1 MENRTAGIIATI
13 ATVLL
18 CGCPGLAAA
27 CIGALSALVSF
38 VPDAEIDMFGSSD
51 PKAALGY
58 GIGFLC
64 VGLIFVV
71 IPIVVGIVTLRKK
84 NAAASAATRP
94 ISDEPFPPVS

>member
-1 MENRTAGIIATI
+1 MENRTVGIIATI

-27 CIGALSALVSF
+27 CFGALSALASF

-84 NAAASAATRP
+84 NAAASAETRP